1 MVAPGPSRS
10 CQSALGA
17 GEAGSVKGESMGELD
32 GKVALVTGGA
42 RGQGAAEAAFFVRE
56 GATVVIT
63 DVLDEAGE
71 RTAGELGCEYL
82 HLDVSS
88 EQEWE
93 SVVAA
98 VIARHGR
105 LDVLM
110 NNAGIF
116 RPAQLLNTSTEQ
128 WNQTVAINQTGV
140 FLGMRIAGKAM
151 IAAGNGGSIINTSS
165 IAGLEGGFGAA
176 AYVATKWAVTGMTKT
191 VAKEFGKHSIRV
203 NSIHPGAIVTDMIE
217 SMVSGKEDKIA
228 SRQPIKRLG
237 RPEDI
242 AEMALFL
249 ASERSS
255 YCTGQ
260 AFTVDGGVHG

>member
-1 MVAPGPSRS
+1 
-10 CQSALGA
+10 
-17 GEAGSVKGESMGELD
+17 MGELD
-32 GKVALVTGGA
+32 GRVALVTGGA
-42 RGQGAAEAAFFVRE
+42 RGQGAAEAKLFARE

-71 RTAGELGCEYL
+71 KTAGELGCEYL

-88 EQEWE
+88 EDAWQAI
-93 SVVAA
+93 VDDIV
-98 VIARHGR
+98 ARHGR
-105 LDVLM
+105 LDILM

-116 RPAQLLNTSTEQ
+116 KPAQLLNTTTEM
-128 WNQTVAINQTGV
+128 WDQTVAINQTGV
-140 FLGMRIAGKAM
+140 FFGMRTVARAM

-165 IAGLEGGFGAA
+165 IAGLEGGFGAT

-191 VAKEFGKHSIRV
+191 AAKELGKHGIRV
-203 NSIHPGAIVTDMIE
+203 NSIHPGIIVTDMVE
-217 SMVSGKEDKIA
+217 DMVSGKEDKMI

-249 ASERSS
+249 ASDRSS

>member
-1 MVAPGPSRS
+1 
-10 CQSALGA
+10 
-17 GEAGSVKGESMGELD
+17 MGELD

-42 RGQGAAEAAFFVRE
+42 RGQGAAEARIFARE

-71 RTAGELGCEYL
+71 QTAGELGCEYH
-82 HLDVSS
+82 HLDVTS
-88 EQEWE
+88 EAEWE
-93 SVVAA
+93 SVVADI
-98 VIARHGR
+98 IARHGR

-116 RPAQLLNTSTEQ
+116 KPAQLLNTSTEM

-140 FLGMRIAGKAM
+140 FLGMRTAAKVM
-151 IAAGNGGSIINTSS
+151 VEAGNGGSIINTSS
-165 IAGLEGGFGAA
+165 IAGLEGGFGAT
-176 AYVATKWAVTGMTKT
+176 AYGATKWAVTGMTRT
-191 VAKEFGKHSIRV
+191 AAKELGKHGIRV
-203 NSIHPGAIVTDMIE
+203 NSIHPGAIVTDMITNMLE
-217 SMVSGKEDKIA
+217 GGRDEKMI

-237 RPEDI
+237 TPEDI

-249 ASERSS
+249 ASDRSS

-260 AFTVDGGVHG
+260 QFTVDGGVHG

>member
-1 MVAPGPSRS
+1 
-10 CQSALGA
+10 
-17 GEAGSVKGESMGELD
+17 MGELD

-42 RGQGAAEAAFFVRE
+42 RGQGAAEARLFGRE
-56 GATVVIT
+56 GAKVVIT

-71 RTAGELGCEYL
+71 KTAGELACDYV

-93 SVVAA
+93 AVVAD
-98 VIARHGR
+98 VMARHGR
-105 LDVLM
+105 LDILM

-116 RPAQLLNTSTEQ
+116 QPAQLLNTSTEV
-128 WNQTVAINQTGV
+128 WNRTLAINQTGV
-140 FLGMRIAGKAM
+140 FLGMRTGARAM
-151 IAAGNGGSIINTSS
+151 IQAGNGGSIINTSS
-165 IAGLEGGFGAA
+165 VAGLEGIFGAT
-176 AYVATKWAVTGMTKT
+176 AYGASKWAVTGMTKIA
-191 VAKEFGKHSIRV
+191 AKELGKHRIRV

-217 SMVSGKEDKIA
+217 QMVAGKEEKMA
-228 SRQPIKRLG
+228 SRQPIQRLG
-237 RPEDI
+237 VPDDI

>member
-1 MVAPGPSRS
+1 V
-10 CQSALGA
+10 
-17 GEAGSVKGESMGELD
+17 GELD

-42 RGQGAAEAAFFVRE
+42 RGQGAAEAALFAGE

-63 DVLDEAGE
+63 DVLDEQGE
-71 RTAGELGCEYL
+71 KTAGELGCDYL

-88 EQEWE
+88 ETEWE
-93 SVVAA
+93 SVVAD
-98 VIARHGR
+98 VVARHGR

-116 RPAQLLNTSTEQ
+116 KPAQLLNTSTEL
-128 WNQTVAINQTGV
+128 WDRTVAINQTGV
-140 FLGMRIAGKAM
+140 FLGMRTAARAM
-151 IAAGNGGSIINTSS
+151 IDAGNGGSIINTSS
-165 IAGLEGGFGAA
+165 IAGLEGGFGAT
-176 AYVATKWAVTGMTKT
+176 AYGATKWAVTGMTKT
-191 VAKEFGKHSIRV
+191 VAKELGKHGIRA
-203 NSIHPGAIVTDMIE
+203 NSIHPGAIVTDMIAE
-217 SMVSGKEDKIA
+217 MVDGKEERMI

-237 RPEDI
+237 TPNDI

-249 ASERSS
+249 ASDRSS

>member
-1 MVAPGPSRS
+1 
-10 CQSALGA
+10 
-17 GEAGSVKGESMGELD
+17 MGELD
-32 GKVALVTGGA
+32 GRVAIVTGGA
-42 RGQGAAEAAFFVRE
+42 RGQGAAEARFFARE

-63 DVLDEAGE
+63 DVLDEVGE
-71 RTAGELGCEYL
+71 QTAGELGCDYQ

-88 EQEWE
+88 EAEWD
-93 SVVAA
+93 SVVDG
-98 VIARHGR
+98 VVARYGR
-105 LDVLM
+105 LDILM

-116 RPAQLLNTSTEQ
+116 RPAQMLNTSTEM

-140 FLGMRIAGKAM
+140 FFGMRAAARAM

-165 IAGLEGGFGAA
+165 IAGLEGGFGAC
-176 AYVATKWAVTGMTKT
+176 AYVATKHAVTGMTKV
-191 VAKEFGKHSIRV
+191 VAKELGKHGIRV
-203 NSIHPGAIVTDMIE
+203 NSIHPGAIVTDMIAD
-217 SMVSGKEDKIA
+217 MVSGREEKMV

-237 RPEDI
+237 TPDDI

-249 ASERSS
+249 ASDRSS

>member
-1 MVAPGPSRS
+1 
-10 CQSALGA
+10 
-17 GEAGSVKGESMGELD
+17 MGELD

-42 RGQGAAEAAFFVRE
+42 RGQGAAEARFFARE

-63 DVLDEAGE
+63 DVLDEQGE
-71 RTAGELGCEYL
+71 KTAGELGCEFH
-82 HLDVSS
+82 HLDVTS
-88 EQEWE
+88 EAEWE
-93 SVVAA
+93 SVVAD
-98 VIARHGR
+98 VVARHGR
-105 LDVLM
+105 LDILM

-116 RPAQLLNTSTEQ
+116 KPAQLLNTSTEM

-140 FLGMRIAGKAM
+140 FLGMRTAIKAM

-191 VAKEFGKHSIRV
+191 VAKEVGKHGIRV
-203 NSIHPGAIVTDMIE
+203 NSIHPGAIVTDMISDMLE
-217 SMVSGKEDKIA
+217 GGRDEKMA
-228 SRQPIKRLG
+228 ARQPIKRLG
-237 RPEDI
+237 TPDDI

-249 ASERSS
+249 ASDRSS